1 MNTIRLALCVAGVSM
16 AAVPHK
22 FTAGTPAKADSVNA
36 NFDYLD
42 NALKSKAN
50 QAALDSIKA
59 QLASSPTAA
68 GKASQGSVD
77 TLKLIVSTKAD
88 TAELN
93 AVKAKLSGT
102 TGPQGPKG
110 DSGAMGP
117 AGPQGIQGPKG
128 DVGPVGPVGPQG
140 PKGDSGAMGLRGPQG
155 IQGLKGDVGATGPVG
170 PQGPKGDSGA
180 MGLRGPQGIQGLKG
194 DPGAAGPAGPQGLKG
209 DVGAVGPA
217 GPQGLKGDVG
227 AVGPAGPQGA
237 PGVTPDLTAYA
248 TKTLLSD
255 GLAGKADQSWVSSNF
270 PKIANGKITAATFLA
285 KEPTTQGN
293 TIMIDPSGMSYN
305 FGIGNISGK
314 GWSLTEGSEG
324 SIQLYWYDGFRTG
337 YSPFD
342 VSINGDVSLGATGKT
357 VTVSSN
363 LVVSNSITV
372 KGIPMT
378 VPDYVF
384 EPGYKLATLPEIEA
398 FTKANKHLPE
408 VPSAAEVE
416 KGGLDLAKMNLT
428 LLKKVE
434 ELTLHA
440 IAQNKQLESQAAQIQ
455 AQNERL
461 QALEA
466 SRN

>member
-128 DVGPVGPVGPQG
+128 DVGAMGPVGPQG

-155 IQGLKGDVGATGPVG
+155 IQGPKGDVGAAGPVG

-227 AVGPAGPQGA
+227 ATGPAGPQGA

-248 TKTLLSD
+248 TKTWASGSFAPTTVSD
-255 GLAGKADQSWVSSNF
+255 RTSALEASVSKALVLDTENNVTIPSTGMLRVSAAGYGSSIRFGLGTQVGYELKKQ
-270 PKIANGKITAATFLA
+270 ANGMFQISQTGS
-285 KEPTTQGN
+285 TTGSLLETNIVQGT
-293 TIMIDPSGMSYN
+293 TIYTDLNVVGTI
-305 FGIGNISGK
+305 
-314 GWSLTEGSEG
+314 
-324 SIQLYWYDGFRTG
+324 
-337 YSPFD
+337 
-342 VSINGDVSLGATGKT
+342 TGKV
-357 VTVSSN
+357 VTNGIRSSD
-363 LVVSNSITV
+363 VA
-372 KGIPMT
+372 
-378 VPDYVF
+378 DYVF
-384 EPGYKLATLPEIEA
+384 EPDYKLASLPEIEA

-408 VPSAAEVE
+408 VPSAAEIE
-416 KGGLDLAKMNLT
+416 RSGLDLAKMNLT

-440 IAQNKQLESQAAQIQ
+440 IAQNKQLEAQAAQIQ

>member
-1 MNTIRLALCVAGVSM
+1 MNMIRLALCVAGVSM

-50 QAALDSIKA
+50 QTALDSIKA

-117 AGPQGIQGPKG
+117 VGLQGPKGDSGATGLRGPQGIQGPKG
-128 DVGPVGPVGPQG
+128 DVGPAGPV
-140 PKGDSGAMGLRGPQG
+140 
-155 IQGLKGDVGATGPVG
+155 
-170 PQGPKGDSGA
+170 
-180 MGLRGPQGIQGLKG
+180 
-194 DPGAAGPAGPQGLKG
+194 
-209 DVGAVGPA
+209 
-217 GPQGLKGDVG
+217 
-227 AVGPAGPQGA
+227 GPQGA

-248 TKTLLSD
+248 TTTNLSAVAVRTTALEGAMAKALVLDASDEATVPTAGSIRVGNTWYGASTQFATGGEIGTFELKATAVKGFQISHVGRSSGDLL
-255 GLAGKADQSWVSSNF
+255 G
-270 PKIANGKITAATFLA
+270 ITARDT
-285 KEPTTQGN
+285 K
-293 TIMIDPSGMSYN
+293 IYN
-305 FGIGNISGK
+305 DLIVD
-314 GWSLTEGSEG
+314 G
-324 SIQLYWYDGFRTG
+324 SITSTAANW
-337 YSPFD
+337 S
-342 VSINGDVSLGATGKT
+342 
-357 VTVSSN
+357 
-363 LVVSNSITV
+363 
-372 KGIPMT
+372 

-384 EPGYKLATLPEIEA
+384 EPDYKLASLPEIEA

-408 VPSAAEVE
+408 VPSATEIE
-416 KGGLDLAKMNLT
+416 KGGLDLAQMNLT

-440 IAQNKQLESQAAQIQ
+440 IAQNKQLEAQAAQIQ

-461 QALEA
+461 QAIEA